1 MKSRRRP
8 GGRKGGVPPP
18 APRRRNDA
26 DPAGE
31 DANTTTIVI
40 LAAGASKRLG
50 HAKQLVEIDGETL
63 LARAFRVASAVAP
76 TIVVTRREFAF
87 GNAIV
92 NEHAEE
98 GMASSIR
105 LGVAACDGDVLLMT
119 CDQPHVTSSHLRSLI
134 DARAPIAATAYAGI
148 AGVPAFFSRKFREE
162 LLALRGDVGARSIIE
177 KHRDVVVT
185 IPLPEAELDVD

>member
-1 MKSRRRP
+1 VR
-8 GGRKGGVPPP
+8 V
-18 APRRRNDA
+18 
-26 DPAGE
+26 
-31 DANTTTIVI
+31 TIVV

-50 HAKQLVEIDGETL
+50 HPKQLVVVDGETL
-63 LARAFRVASAVAP
+63 LARAYRIASAVAP

-87 GNAIV
+87 GDALI

-119 CDQPHVTSSHLRSLI
+119 CDQPHVTSAHLRALI
-134 DARAPIAATAYAGI
+134 DAGAPIAATAYAGI
-148 AGVPAFFSRKFREE
+148 AGVPAFFPGRFREE
-162 LLALRGDVGARSIIE
+162 LLALRGDVGARSVIE
-177 KHRDVVVT
+177 QHRDVVVV

>member
-1 MKSRRRP
+1 M
-8 GGRKGGVPPP
+8 
-18 APRRRNDA
+18 
-26 DPAGE
+26 
-31 DANTTTIVI
+31 TIIV

-50 HAKQLVEIDGETL
+50 HPKQLVEIDGETL
-63 LARAFRVASAVAP
+63 LARAYRVASTVAP

-87 GNAIV
+87 GDAIV

-119 CDQPHVTSSHLRSLI
+119 CDQPHVTAAHLRALI

-148 AGVPAFFSRKFREE
+148 AGVPAFFAKEFRDE
-162 LLALRGDVGARSIIE
+162 LLALRGDVGARKIIE
-177 KHRDVVVT
+177 AHRDVVVT
-185 IPLPEAELDVD
+185 VPLPEAELDVD